1 MTNTIHIYIPFYK
14 GIRHLKAAVQSV
26 LNQSSEHWK
35 LTVVDDCG
43 PDGEQAETF
52 ISSLQNANVSYIR
65 HEKNIG
71 MSQNWNFCFDHAKNE
86 NAHFT
91 TLLHDDDMLL
101 NNYVEVML
109 QEFSS
114 DSSFALISC
123 GAEIISN
130 SGEPVFSVPDYV
142 KSFIRP
148 KMKNFILD
156 GENGFA
162 LLLKGNFIM
171 CPTNCYNLN
180 VIGSEKFATHF
191 RQVQD
196 LEFYFRL
203 LERQERIKCIATKAY
218 AYRRHDLA
226 ATSLQTASLLRFDE
240 ECELYERWSEVL
252 KRLGYAKAAKIADAK
267 SIIKLNLAFCFFM
280 DLIAL
285 RFKPAFRKLS
295 FVRRL
300 YFSKKNNL
308 Y

>member
-1 MTNTIHIYIPFYK
+1 MANIIHIYIPFYK
-14 GIRHLKAAVQSV
+14 GIRHLRSAVQSV
-26 LNQSSEHWK
+26 LNQSSEQWK

-43 PDGEQAETF
+43 PDGEQAEAF
-52 ISSLQNANVSYIR
+52 VCSLQNPNVFYIR

-71 MSQNWNFCFDHAKNE
+71 MSQNWNFCLEHAKNA
-86 NAHFT
+86 NASLI

-109 QEFSS
+109 HEFSS

-130 SGEPVFSVPDYV
+130 SGQRVFSVPDYV

-148 KMKNFILD
+148 KMKNFILE
-156 GENGFA
+156 GESGFT

-171 CPTNCYNLN
+171 CPTNCYNLT
-180 VIGSEKFATHF
+180 VIGSEKFATHY

-240 ECELYERWSEVL
+240 ECELYERWSEAL
-252 KRLGYAKAAKIADAK
+252 KRLGFAKAAKIADAK
-267 SIIKLNLAFCFFM
+267 SIVKLNLVFCFLQ

-285 RFKPAFRKLS
+285 RFKPAFSKLS
-295 FVRRL
+295 FVRRM
-300 YFSKKNNL
+300 YFSKKAN
-308 Y
+308 